1 MRLPDAATLWLMIGG
16 GAALV
21 VAASMGLGHLLDVP
35 PCHLC
40 IAQRAMLVAVV
51 PLAVVAGL
59 SWRGVAG
66 LVAGMAVAAAAT
78 SGLVI
83 AVRQSWL
90 ERQPPEI
97 AAGCIGLF
105 QPTPTERLA
114 QTLGDAVP
122 WLFAVEGVC
131 DEIGPTLMG
140 LSFANGGLLVF
151 AAILVVALIL
161 SFRWP
166 PAR

>member
-1 MRLPDAATLWLMIGG
+1 MRLPDASTLWLVIGG

-21 VAASMGLGHLLDVP
+21 VAASMGLGHLLDAP

-51 PLAVVAGL
+51 PLAVLAGL
-59 SWRGVAG
+59 LWRRAVG
-66 LVAGMAVAAAAT
+66 LGAGMAVAAAAVA
-78 SGLVI
+78 GLVV
-83 AVRQSWL
+83 AVHQSWL
-90 ERQPPEI
+90 ERQPPEV
-97 AAGCIGLF
+97 AASCVGLL

-131 DEIGPTLMG
+131 DEIGPTLFG

-151 AAILVVALIL
+151 TAILVAATTL
-161 SFRWP
+161 SLRWP
-166 PAR
+166 AAR